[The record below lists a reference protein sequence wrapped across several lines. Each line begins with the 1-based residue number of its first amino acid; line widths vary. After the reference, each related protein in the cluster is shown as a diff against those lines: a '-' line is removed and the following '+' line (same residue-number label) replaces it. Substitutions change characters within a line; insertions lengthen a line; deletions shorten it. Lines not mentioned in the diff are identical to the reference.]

1 MESSISKEAMLSLA
15 RSRVYSYL
23 AACFRYPDAE
33 SWSGIAGDEERT
45 TFTYA
50 CAQLAE
56 EKDYRSLRRYCSGL
70 PTSRGIGLEKLE
82 DAYQEVFGHTI
93 SKHCPPYE
101 TEYGNIHL
109 FQQSD
114 VLADLGGF
122 YNAFGVAPREG
133 RERLDH
139 ISIQLEF
146 LYLVTF
152 KEARALKE
160 GKTEEAEVCREAQA
174 AFLEDHIGRWAPIF
188 AKRLERK
195 NPKGIY
201 GDAARLLDSFIEAEK
216 KLFAAEPEPVP
227 DVSRGELLPTVSDE
241 WDSSDWQRDDNSA
254 SDQK

>member
-1 MESSISKEAMLSLA
+1 MESSIPKEAMLPLA

-23 AACFRYPDAE
+23 AACFRYPDEEALA
-33 SWSGIAGDEERT
+33 GIAGHEECS

-50 CAQLAE
+50 CTQLAE
-56 EKDYRSLRRYCSGL
+56 EKEYRFMSRYCGGL
-70 PTSRGIGLEKLE
+70 PASKDIGLEKLE

-101 TEYGNIHL
+101 TEYGNVHL

-122 YNAFGVAPREG
+122 YSAFGVTPNEG
-133 RERLDH
+133 NERLDH

-152 KEARALKE
+152 KEAHALEE
-160 GKTEEAEVCREAQA
+160 GKVEEAEICREAQA
-174 AFLEDHIGRWAPIF
+174 AFLEGHLGRWASIF
-188 AKRLERK
+188 ANRLERK
-195 NPKGIY
+195 DSEGIY

-216 KLFAAEPEPVP
+216 KVFATEMELVP
-227 DVSRGELLPTVSDE
+227 DVARGELLPMIPDE
-241 WDSSDWQRDDNSA
+241 WDSSDWQGDDSSA
-254 SDQK
+254 SDKN

>member
-1 MESSISKEAMLSLA
+1 MESVIPKEAMLPLA

-33 SWSGIAGDEERT
+33 SLAGIAGDEERT

-56 EKDYRSLRRYCSGL
+56 ERDYRSLRRYCGGL
-70 PTSRGIGLEKLE
+70 PASRDINLEKLE
-82 DAYQEVFGHTI
+82 DAYQEVFGHTV

-101 TEYGNIHL
+101 TEYGNVHL

-133 RERLDH
+133 KERLDH

-152 KEARALKE
+152 KEAHALEE
-160 GKTEEAEVCREAQA
+160 GKVEEAKICREAQA
-174 AFLEDHIGRWAPIF
+174 VFLEDHLGRWTPVF

-195 NPKGIY
+195 NPVGIY
-201 GDAARLLDSFIEAEK
+201 GDAARLLDIFIEAEK
-216 KLFAAEPEPVP
+216 KLLTTEPELVP
-227 DVSRGELLPTVSDE
+227 DVSRGEFLPTIPDE
-241 WDSSDWQRDDNSA
+241 WDSSDWQSDGNSA
-254 SDQK
+254 SDKN

>member
-1 MESSISKEAMLSLA
+1 MESAVPNEAMLPLA
-15 RSRVYSYL
+15 RSRVYSFL

-33 SWSGIAGDEERT
+33 SLAEISGHEERT

-56 EKDYRSLRRYCSGL
+56 EKDYRSLRRYCGGL
-70 PTSRGIGLEKLE
+70 PASRDIDLEKLE

-101 TEYGNIHL
+101 TEYGNVHL

-133 RERLDH
+133 KERLDH

-152 KEARALKE
+152 KEARALEE
-160 GKTEEAEVCREAQA
+160 GKTEEAEICREAQA
-174 AFLEDHIGRWAPIF
+174 AFFEDHFARWAPIF

-195 NPKGIY
+195 DPEGIY
-201 GDAARLLDSFIEAEK
+201 GEAARLLDDFLEAEK
-216 KLFAAEPEPVP
+216 KRLTAEPELVP
-227 DVSRGELLPTVSDE
+227 DVSRGEFLPTIPDE
-241 WDSSDWQRDDNSA
+241 WDSSDWQRDECSA
-254 SDQK
+254 SDKN

>member
-1 MESSISKEAMLSLA
+1 MDSAISKEALLALA

-33 SWSGIAGDEERT
+33 SWAGIAGHEELS

-50 CAQLAE
+50 CTQLAE
-56 EKDYRSLRRYCSGL
+56 EKEYRSLRRYFGGL
-70 PTSRGIGLEKLE
+70 PASKDTDLEKLQ

-101 TEYGNIHL
+101 TEYGNLHL
-109 FQQSD
+109 FRQSD
-114 VLADLGGF
+114 VLADLSGF

-133 RERLDH
+133 KERLDH

-152 KEARALKE
+152 KEAHALEE
-160 GKTEEAEVCREAQA
+160 GKAKEAEICRQAQA
-174 AFLEDHIGRWAPIF
+174 TFLEDHFGGWAPIF

-195 NPKGIY
+195 NPEGIY
-201 GDAARLLDSFIEAEK
+201 GDAARLLGDFIEAEK
-216 KLFAAEPEPVP
+216 KLLTTEPELVP
-227 DVSRGELLPTVSDE
+227 DVSRGELLPTIPDE
-241 WDSSDWQRDDNSA
+241 WDSSDWQRDDYSA
-254 SDQK
+254 SDKN